1 MIYNIYKDVKNM
13 LTVKKITNESADKQ
27 QVMELYEESF
37 PPVERMPFDLMLEIN
52 NQDNADLCSVY
63 DDNEFIAFYLLI
75 THNKVAYVSFLAVV
89 PAKRGQNYG
98 SMILSDIQKAYP
110 DYSLLI
116 DEEPV
121 NPDSDNYEQRLAR
134 ERFYIRNG
142 FKHTSYIVT
151 AYGVDYEILSTSDDF
166 ELDDYRNIFAS
177 IGFNVQNP
185 NVKYSTK

>member
-1 MIYNIYKDVKNM
+1 M
-13 LTVKKITNESADKQ
+13 LKIKKITNESADKQ
-27 QVMELYEESF
+27 QVMELYEEAF

-63 DDNEFIAFYLLI
+63 DDDEFIAFYLLI

-98 SMILSDIQKAYP
+98 SMILDNIKSLYP

-121 NPDSDNYEQRLAR
+121 NPDSENYEQRLAR

-142 FKHTSYIVT
+142 FRSTNYIVT

>member
-13 LTVKKITNESADKQ
+13 LKTRKVTNESADKQ

-63 DDNEFIAFYLLI
+63 DDDEFIAFYLLI

-98 SMILSDIQKAYP
+98 SMIL
-110 DYSLLI
+110 
-116 DEEPV
+116 
-121 NPDSDNYEQRLAR
+121 DN
-134 ERFYIRNG
+134 IR
-142 FKHTSYIVT
+142 S
-151 AYGVDYEILSTSDDF
+151 
-166 ELDDYRNIFAS
+166 
-177 IGFNVQNP
+177 
-185 NVKYSTK
+185 